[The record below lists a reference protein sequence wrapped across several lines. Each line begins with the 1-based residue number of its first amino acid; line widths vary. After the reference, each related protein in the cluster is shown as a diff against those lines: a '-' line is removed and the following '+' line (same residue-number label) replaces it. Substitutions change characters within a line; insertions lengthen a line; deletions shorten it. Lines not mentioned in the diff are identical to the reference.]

1 MKDKYF
7 NSCANN
13 LSLLALDDGLVAKKK
28 KKKNTLSKYLAKHT
42 DFMFIYEKERQL
54 LACNPQKDH
63 CLI

>member
-13 LSLLALDDGLVAKKK
+13 LSLLALDDGLLAKKK
-28 KKKNTLSKYLAKHT
+28 KKTALSKYLDKHT